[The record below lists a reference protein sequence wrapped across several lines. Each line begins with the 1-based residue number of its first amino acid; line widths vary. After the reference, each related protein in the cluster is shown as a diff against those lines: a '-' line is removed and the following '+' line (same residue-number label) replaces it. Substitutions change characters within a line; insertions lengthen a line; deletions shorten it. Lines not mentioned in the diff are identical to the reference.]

1 MIERLQGIGNK
12 PMVITNDTELSN
24 KLENTVLIPDTGY
37 EATSVFP
44 YTLFIQSLAEYTSLS
59 RGLNPDSPRALK
71 KVTITK

>member
-1 MIERLQGIGNK
+1 MENSPI
-12 PMVITNDTELSN
+12 VITNDTELS
-24 KLENTVLIPDTGY
+24 EEIEEAVLIPDTGF

-44 YTLFIQSLAEYTSLS
+44 FTIFIQSLAEYTSVS